1 MTILTSRKLDVN
13 DLDKRFRLWLVGT
26 TLLFG
31 VVRAV
36 LPEENIWAHSI
47 FIILMAGIVGYYTNY
62 LAIRMLFQPKQ
73 GKVLGWEG
81 LVPKNKPEIARSL
94 AESVQTRLLS
104 PDIIIEYIQEHRL
117 IETGTRRLGEW
128 VDKLLNEEAV
138 RAEITERLVGLLKE
152 HGDELMEVLFEHS
165 QSIIKELAAD
175 PERVRE
181 HWHVLRSKLADYLN
195 DQSNREQITAV
206 VRKLFLEEVPR
217 LAELI
222 DAAMVSYLKER
233 EAMGT
238 IGMGLKRVFSIDS
251 EAIKTALERF
261 ASDPESGDMLV
272 RVMDTL
278 AEELL
283 TKLNSEETQ
292 QTVVERVASWVDS
305 LAEYANANLLPLSV
319 RRLQEYLH
327 DEASW
332 EQIDTIVSKAI
343 EALKNTVI
351 QMLATEKGL
360 TFVKEQLS
368 RAVQRLNVTDLVEDQ
383 VMKLDTDELE
393 AMILN
398 NTGGNLVVIQIL
410 GGVLGLVAGTVQVDI
425 RFAVPLLGL
434 MGVVYVAFLL
444 NARRYRHG

>member
-1 MTILTSRKLDVN
+1 MTMLTSKKLEVN
-13 DLDKRFRLWLVGT
+13 DIDKRFRLWLLGT

-31 VVRAV
+31 VIRAV
-36 LPEENIWAHSI
+36 LPEENVWIHSI
-47 FIILMAGIVGYYTNY
+47 FIILMAGMVGYFTNY

-104 PDIIIEYIQEHRL
+104 PDVILEYIQENQI
-117 IETGTRRLGEW
+117 IETGTQRLSEW
-128 VDKLLNEEAV
+128 VDRILNEERV
-138 RAEITERLVGLLKE
+138 RAQITERLVGLLKT
-152 HGDELMEVLFEHS
+152 HGDELMEMLFKHS
-165 QSIIKELAAD
+165 QSIVKDMAAD
-175 PERVRE
+175 PDRVRE
-181 HWHVLRSKLADYLN
+181 QWHVLRGKLAEYLN
-195 DQSNREQITAV
+195 NQDNREQITEV

-222 DAAMVSYLKER
+222 DAAMVAYLKER
-233 EAMGT
+233 ETMGT
-238 IGMGLKRVFSIDS
+238 IGMGIKRVFSIDS

-261 ASDPESGDMLV
+261 ATDPESGDMLV

-283 TKLNSEETQ
+283 LKLNSEETQ
-292 QTVVERVASWVDS
+292 QVVVTKVSEWVDA
-305 LAEYANANLLPLSV
+305 LADYSNTHLLPLSV
-319 RRLQEYLH
+319 KRLQAYLH

-332 EQIDTIVSKAI
+332 AQIDSIVLKAI

-351 QMLATEKGL
+351 EMLATDKG
-360 TFVKEQLS
+360 TEFIKEQLS
-368 RAVQRLNVTDLVEDQ
+368 RVVQRLNVTTLVEDQ

-393 AMILN
+393 DMILN

-410 GGVLGLVAGTVQVDI
+410 GGMLGLIAGTVQVDI
-425 RFAVPLLGL
+425 RFAVPLLGI
-434 MGVVYVAFLL
+434 MGVVYVAFMF
-444 NARRYRHG
+444 NERRHRS